1 MANIYLVS
9 FKIGSFYHSNIALAE
24 NPEDV
29 RAYYSEYT
37 EVSVSDGNE
46 GDLREAE
53 RKGKPVI
60 TVEHKEAE
68 SMEVKKVINEAL
80 DGVELY
86 FAEMPT
92 EETRTTLKAN
102 GFRWNKSKRC
112 WYAKRKP
119 ETLAI
124 VDGIATGAPVSAPTV
139 KAAKTPERI
148 NLDNLQNLPCLYGS
162 DLTKAIREDLKKRG
176 VKGVTVRKSHS
187 AVVITVSATADDI
200 ASVEEMKTRYNE
212 SAFGCDA
219 ERGFYNGTRWVYNY
233 SDLSEE
239 EKATEYHNNIMYRLT
254 KVNSF
259 SIYHQDRTNHPELT
273 TAFYNK
279 CVAIYKIANQWNYDN
294 SDIMTDYFD
303 RGYYLDID
311 IKTPSDFVPR
321 EKMTEEEK
329 TAYNKEIAEQIEANR
344 RAFEE
349 YQKRQEEE
357 KKAREAYEAKRKAD
371 RNIII
376 NNSVVVDLPEA
387 DRIYINNLVGG
398 IGKECNMSELEETIS
413 TNPTT
418 GEALISRKVIFKTSA
433 AYEAF
438 TNYLLDDFGFFD
450 GFGGMASDDI
460 RLEGVENAF
469 YRLNEEQRETVK
481 LYMNNCV
488 AVYLMDTLKL
498 VIDPEGYSYARYTYK
513 PTEESRILKASE
525 ETERQKAESEQK
537 APFYFPE
544 PVEVQTNNI
553 NVGDNITIY
562 QCDGWN
568 LVSIYGGAGTVTEV
582 KPGSYA
588 QYKGVWLSLLKDRK
602 MYKAFI
608 RDNKKCLIYKGIR
621 PRLPETLTHRRIT
634 DTMSELLNADEL
646 LTAVLSYYPDKPIV
660 DTIQR

>member
-24 NPEDV
+24 TAEDV
-29 RAYYSEYT
+29 RAHYSEYT

-53 RKGKPVI
+53 RKGKPII

-68 SMEVKKVINEAL
+68 SVEVKKVINEAL
-80 DGVELY
+80 DGIELY

-102 GFRWNKSKRC
+102 GFRWNRAKRC

-119 ETLAI
+119 ETLATA
-124 VDGIATGAPVSAPTV
+124 DDIASGAPVSAPTV

-148 NLDNLQNLPCLYGS
+148 NLDGLQNLPCLYGS

-176 VKGVTVRKSHS
+176 VKGVTVRKNHS
-187 AVVITVSATADDI
+187 TVVITVTATAEDI
-200 ASVEEMKTRYNE
+200 ASVEEMKTRYNV

-219 ERGFYNGTRWVYNY
+219 ERGFYNGTRWIYNY
-233 SDLSEE
+233 SELTEE

-254 KVNSF
+254 KCHSF
-259 SIYHQDRTNHPELT
+259 NIYHQDRTNYPELT

-279 CVAIYKIANQWNYDN
+279 LVAVFKISNQWNYDN

-321 EKMTEEEK
+321 ESMTEEER
-329 TAYNKEIAEQIEANR
+329 TAYNKEIAEQIEANK

-349 YQKRQEEE
+349 FQRREAEE
-357 KKAREAYEAKRKAD
+357 KKAREAYEEQRKAD
-371 RNIII
+371 RELI
-376 NNSVVVDLPEA
+376 NNNISVVDLPEA

-398 IGKECNMSELEETIS
+398 IGKECNLAELEETIS

-438 TNYLLDDFGFFD
+438 TNYLLDDFSFFD

-460 RLEGVENAF
+460 RLEGTENAF

-498 VIDPEGYSYARYTYK
+498 VIDPEGYSYARYAYK
-513 PTEESRILKASE
+513 PTEESKTTRATE
-525 ETERQKAESEQK
+525 ETERQKKESENK
-537 APFYFPE
+537 TPFYFPE
-544 PVEVQTNNI
+544 PVEVQANNI
-553 NVGDNITIY
+553 NVGDDITIY

-588 QYKGVWLSLLKDRK
+588 QYNGVWLSLLKDRK
-602 MYKAFI
+602 IYKAFI
-608 RDNKKCLIYKGIR
+608 RNNKKCLIYKGIR
-621 PRLPETLTHRRIT
+621 PRLPETLTHRHIT

-646 LTAVLSYYPDKPIV
+646 LTAVLSYYPDKPII